1 MTERGTTSGRY
12 AAEAMDREKRLA
24 PLFGKP
30 SIARYARRL
39 TGGML
44 GCVEALMKGKITVQ
58 GTQNIPAGPVLFVAN
73 HFTRSETFIL
83 PYIIDRYAR
92 RTALSLAHWSLFVG
106 LFGDFLRAIGAL
118 STRHPGI
125 KGRMVADL
133 LTGRDDWLIYP
144 EGAMIK
150 SKKVWHNGHFHLET
164 PDRTGS
170 PHTGS
175 AVIALQTLI
184 HRELYA
190 RAQREHDQDALEWY
204 DAVYG
209 LTGDL
214 PADFHI
220 IPINISYYP
229 IRPGPNLVWRL
240 AKRFMKRL
248 PKSLDEEL
256 LIEGNLLFKDTD
268 ISIYFGKPIDLE
280 RYRTLINPGVAGL
293 HPADQKSLK
302 SILDALKH
310 RVTSRLMSEI
320 YTRLTI
326 NFDHLFCSI
335 LRHLRHSRIARAD
348 CDAMVYLVARD
359 IQSRGQ
365 RRIHRTIDG
374 SLLGLLTDQPNVA
387 RDAIVRLATGSG
399 VLSTHG
405 DEYVINQEAMH
416 NTHHFHDVR
425 LKNPLTVIA
434 NELEPLREA
443 IGTVRGIAHLPHA
456 HLRERIVDLLCGEN
470 LVEYEQDRH
479 QAQVIGKE
487 PKPREIGSPYFLDCP
502 GADVGIVLSHGYL
515 AAPAEVRGLAEHLR
529 AAGFAV
535 YCPRLAGH
543 GTIPEHLDGPTWGDW
558 QSSYDR
564 GYAIVKHRC
573 RHVIVA
579 GFSAGAL
586 LALGVA
592 ARRAPCVIGCLAI
605 NPALHLN
612 RGTSRLV
619 PTVMAWNDAL
629 RFVGVGVLRH
639 EWIANHPQ
647 YPDVNYERIPL
658 RAVRELLRLGKNIDR
673 RLDRITVPTL
683 IVQADQDPVVDARS
697 SERLVKRIA
706 ADDVEYAP
714 MAFTHHG
721 ILRGD
726 GCDMVFERVAEWAR
740 VLAHR
745 VRTAQPH
752 PLLHANRGVQGE
764 TGRRP
769 M

>member
-1 MTERGTTSGRY
+1 MNDRGTTSGRY
-12 AAEAMDREKRLA
+12 AAEAMEREKRLA

-30 SIARYARRL
+30 SVARYARRMVGATL
-39 TGGML
+39 AGI
-44 GCVEALMKGKITVQ
+44 EAVMKGRIDVQ
-58 GTQNIPAGPVLFVAN
+58 GTHNIPPGPVLFVAN

-106 LFGDFLRAIGAL
+106 LFGDFLRSIGAL

-150 SKKVWHNGHFHLET
+150 SKKVWSNGHFHLET

-184 HRELYA
+184 HRELYTRA
-190 RAQREHDQDALEWY
+190 RRENDHDALEWY

-214 PADFHI
+214 PPDFHI

-229 IRPGPNLVWRL
+229 IRPGPNLIWRL
-240 AKRFMKRL
+240 AKRFMKKL
-248 PKSLDEEL
+248 PASLDEEL

-268 ISIYFGKPIDLE
+268 INIYFGKPIDLE

-293 HPADQKSLK
+293 HPGDQRSLK
-302 SILDALKH
+302 GILDALKH

-320 YTRLTI
+320 YTRLTVT
-326 NFDHLFCSI
+326 FDHLFCSTLRHIRHERI
-335 LRHLRHSRIARAD
+335 LRSDL
-348 CDAMVYLVARD
+348 DAMIYLEARD

-365 RRIHRTIDG
+365 RRVHRTIDG
-374 SLLGLLTDQPNVA
+374 SLLGLLTDQPNAA
-387 RDAIVRLATGSG
+387 RDSIVRIATGGG

-405 DEYVINQEAMH
+405 DEYLINQVAMH
-416 NTHHFHDVR
+416 REHHFHAVR

-443 IGTVRGIAHLPHA
+443 IGAVRSVAHLPHA
-456 HLRERIVDLLCGEN
+456 HLRERVVDLLRGED

-479 QAQVIGKE
+479 RAQAEGCD
-487 PKPREIGSPYFLDCP
+487 PKPREIGAPFLLDRP
-502 GADVGIVLSHGYL
+502 GADVGIVLSHGYM
-515 AAPAEVRGLAEHLR
+515 AGPAEVRGLAEYLH
-529 AAGFAV
+529 AAGFTV

-543 GTIPEHLDGPTWGDW
+543 GTTPSQLDGPTWRDW
-558 QSSYDR
+558 QASYDR
-564 GYAIVKHRC
+564 GYAIIKHRC

-586 LALGVA
+586 LALAVA
-592 ARRAPCVIGCLAI
+592 ARHARCVIGCLAI
-605 NPALHLN
+605 NPALHL
-612 RGTSRLV
+612 TSTSSKLV
-619 PTVMAWNDAL
+619 PGVMVWNDLL
-629 RFVGVGVLRH
+629 RVLRIKALRH
-639 EWIANHPQ
+639 EWIPNRPQ
-647 YPDVNYERIPL
+647 YPDVNYDRNSL
-658 RAVRELLRLGKNIDR
+658 HAVRELLRLEKIVDR
-673 RLDRITVPTL
+673 RLGEITVPTL
-683 IVQADQDPVVDARS
+683 VLQADRDPVVDPRS
-697 SERLVKRIA
+697 SQRLVKRIA
-706 ADDVEYAP
+706 ADEVEYAP

-721 ILRGD
+721 ILRGE
-726 GCDMVFERVAEWAR
+726 GCEMVFERIAEWAR

-752 PLLHANRGVQGE
+752 PLPQVTAG
-764 TGRRP
+764 
-769 M
+769 

>member
-1 MTERGTTSGRY
+1 MNDRGTTSGRY

-39 TGGML
+39 TGGIL
-44 GCVEALMKGKITVQ
+44 RCVESVMKGKIAVQ
-58 GTQNIPAGPVLFVAN
+58 GTQNIPPGRVLFVAN

-92 RTALSLAHWSLFVG
+92 RNALSLAHWSLFVG

-150 SKKVWHNGHFHLET
+150 SKKVWSNGHFHLET

-175 AVIALQTLI
+175 AVIALQVLI
-184 HRELYA
+184 HRELYR
-190 RAQREHDQDALEWY
+190 RAHAEHDQDALDWY

-209 LTGDL
+209 LTGEL
-214 PADFHI
+214 PPSFHI
-220 IPINISYYP
+220 IPINITYYP
-229 IRPGPNLVWRL
+229 IRPGPNVIWRL
-240 AKRFMKRL
+240 AKRLMKKL
-248 PKSLDEEL
+248 PASLDEEL

-268 ISIYFGKPIDLE
+268 ISIYFGKPIDMSSYWLQ
-280 RYRTLINPGVAGL
+280 LSPALAGV
-293 HPADQKSLK
+293 HPSDDKALK
-302 SILDALKH
+302 VILDGLKH
-310 RVTSRLMSEI
+310 RVTTRLMSEL

-326 NFDHLFCSI
+326 SFDHLFCSI
-335 LRHLRHSRIARAD
+335 LRHQRHSRVARSD
-348 CDAMVYLVARD
+348 LDAMVYLIARD
-359 IQSRGQ
+359 IQSRGE

-374 SLLGLLTDQPNVA
+374 SLLGLLTDQVNKA
-387 RDAIVRLATGSG
+387 RDSIVRLGTASG
-399 VLSTHG
+399 VLSSRG
-405 DEYVINQEAMH
+405 DEYRVNQEAMH
-416 NTHHFHDVR
+416 QVHHFNAVR
-425 LKNPLTVIA
+425 LKNPLSVIA

-443 IGTVRGIAHLPHA
+443 IGAVRSIAHLPHA
-456 HLRERIVDLLCGEN
+456 HLRERIVDLLRGED
-470 LVEYEQDRH
+470 LVEYEHERH
-479 QAQVIGKE
+479 RAHVVGLE
-487 PKPREIGSPYFLDCP
+487 PKPREIGAPFLLDCP

-515 AAPAEVRGLAEHLR
+515 AGPAEVRGLADYLQ
-529 AAGFAV
+529 AAGFTV

-543 GTIPEHLDGPTWGDW
+543 GSVPDHLDGPTWSDW
-558 QSSYDR
+558 QSSFDR
-564 GYAIVKHRC
+564 GYAIIKHRC

-586 LALGVA
+586 LALAVA

-605 NPALHLN
+605 NPALHL
-612 RGTSRLV
+612 TSAISNLV

-629 RFVGVGVLRH
+629 RFLHVGALRH
-639 EWIANHPQ
+639 EWVANHPQ
-647 YPDVNYERIPL
+647 YPDVNYDRNPL
-658 RAVRELLRLGKNIDR
+658 RAVRELLRLEKFVDR
-673 RLDRITVPTL
+673 RLGSITVPTL
-683 IVQADQDPVVDARS
+683 VLQADKDPVVDPRTS
-697 SERLVKRIA
+697 SRLVKRIA
-706 ADDVEYAP
+706 ADEVDYAP

-721 ILRGD
+721 ILRGE
-726 GCDMVFERVAEWAR
+726 GCEMVFERVAEWAR

-752 PLLHANRGVQGE
+752 PLQHN
-764 TGRRP
+764 TGS
-769 M
+769 